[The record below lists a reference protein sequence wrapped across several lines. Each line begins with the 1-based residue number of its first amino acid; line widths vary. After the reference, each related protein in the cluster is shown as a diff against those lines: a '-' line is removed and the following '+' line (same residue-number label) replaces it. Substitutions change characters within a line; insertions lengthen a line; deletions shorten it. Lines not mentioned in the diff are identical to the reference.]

1 MKLFN
6 LFTSV
11 SKSDVLFFII
21 AVVVFVLAMAFVFA
35 FQYGSSDLT
44 GFFGLVL
51 FMGIPAVIVTA
62 VFILD

>member
-35 FQYGSSDLT
+35 FQYGNSDLT
-44 GFFGLVL
+44 GILGLVL
-51 FMGIPAVIVTA
+51 FIGIPAVIVIA